1 MNAKTVAKNQISES
15 TAYFANFSLVM
26 NSFYGVIEANNKKQM
41 YVKRKRFQI
50 LKRTGEIT
58 RNFFWEIVKELDI
71 DVFVE
76 CGANDASV
84 SRQFLESFPERRAL
98 AIEANP
104 RVFEY
109 YREVNEK
116 ISTLE
121 YLNLGVSD
129 KQGTLDFYIPKVTEE
144 EISIFGSFQKLPY
157 YDYYPAI
164 KVQTLP
170 VDKIIKRNKRAD
182 KSLALWI
189 DVEGQLSKLIKGA
202 HHTLKSKNCKIL
214 YCEVQDDN
222 HYSQEATAQEIVDT
236 LWGYGFIP
244 VGRDFFTEPFYNL
257 MFVKADVMQYIHV
270 QRAIYVKELISIK
283 IPVFLMPDIKSKLSR
298 IKALILK
305 RSGVNL
311 QRFIHKIASFLGSES
326 SRKASKKANR

>member
-1 MNAKTVAKNQISES
+1 MVSKNQVSDS
-15 TAYFANFSLVM
+15 TSYFANFSLVM
-26 NSFYGVIEANNKKQM
+26 NSLYGVIEANNKNQM

-58 RNFFWEIVKELDI
+58 RDFFWEIVKAVSVDL
-71 DVFVE
+71 FVE

-104 RVFEY
+104 KVFEY

-129 KQGTLDFYIPKVTEE
+129 EQGTLDFYIPKVTDE

-164 KVQTLP
+164 KVETLP
-170 VDKIIKRNKRAD
+170 VDKIVKLNKLD
-182 KSLALWI
+182 EKSLALWI

-202 HHTLKSKNCKIL
+202 HHTLKSPNCKIL

-257 MFVKADVMQYIHV
+257 MFVKTDVLQDIHAH
-270 QRAIYVKELISIK
+270 RANYVKELISIK
-283 IPVFLMPDIKSKLSR
+283 IPFFLMPDLKSKLSR
-298 IKALILK
+298 FKSVILK

-311 QRFIHKIASFLGSES
+311 QRFIHKLAGYLGSES
-326 SRKASKKANR
+326 SRKASKKAKR